1 MAKATRAGIVL
12 SIFLILCASLG
23 AQSATQVIDQ
33 ARVLYNSG
41 AFQKAFDLIDK
52 NVTPQTSDENLKKS
66 AILQLNLM
74 GVSEFEFENVKNAY
88 ACFKKVASLQPDNSL
103 ALQYKQSIEA
113 TADVSSLK
121 NKDEAKPAGTGTAP
135 VAPAKAPDVQALISK
150 VWAEEQALAQAEKT
164 QTTQKENA
172 NLKAQLDQQR
182 SLNDETMQ
190 LLKRIAEK
198 QANPTVVVQSDPAL
212 QALTTVVGD
221 QTRIMKNGSWTNAL
235 TIIAVILLGLIILGA
250 MVLFLAILIRS
261 RRPRR
266 VGEAPMPFAGFA
278 GPALPGA
285 QQEALAAPERPLLEY
300 VASNPESADE
310 AEVQKLVMRATR
322 LTRMIEE
329 AKLGGKGWD
338 SVRAYL
344 DELDVELKAE
354 ILQLV
359 EDKIEQGELL
369 SNQAVL
375 PIIFPFL
382 TDYDDYLRDR
392 AEKAAAAALISSEED
407 EGSEAGPFDLKAL
420 LAIPEKLKT
429 VLIGRDQSLSTAKLS
444 RSIARQL
451 GFSAEDCQSLFKA
464 AIAHDAGYLMLDGD
478 ALAAVLRKPQLS
490 DDDFE
495 FIKSH
500 TIKGLDYFKGEEI
513 PEDIRD
519 AILYHH
525 ERNDGSGYPNGLRK
539 DQIPLF
545 ARVIGVAESFTA
557 LMGNRPDR
565 EKLEV
570 SSALAI
576 IRDSR
581 AKFDQDIVAALAAVV
596 KSGGARK

>member
-1 MAKATRAGIVL
+1 MAKASRVGIVL
-12 SIFLILCASLG
+12 SIFLILCASLA
-23 AQSATQVIDQ
+23 AQSGTQVIDQ

-41 AFQKAFDLIDK
+41 SFQKAFDLIDK
-52 NVTPQTSDENLKKS
+52 NVTPQTADENLKKS

-74 GVSEFEFENVKNAY
+74 GVSEFEFENFKSAY
-88 ACFKKVASLQPDNSL
+88 ACFKKVSSLQPDNAL
-103 ALQYKQSIEA
+103 ASQYKQSIESTMDVNALKDKDAA
-113 TADVSSLK
+113 TSA
-121 NKDEAKPAGTGTAP
+121 GTAP
-135 VAPAKAPDVQALISK
+135 TAGTSAKAPDVQSLISK
-150 VWAEEQALAQAEKT
+150 VWAEEQALSQTEKSQAT
-164 QTTQKENA
+164 LKENV
-172 NLKAQLDQQR
+172 NLQAQLAQQR

-198 QANPTVVVQSDPAL
+198 QANPTIVIQSDPAL

-221 QTRIMKNGSWTNAL
+221 QTKIMKSGSWTNVL

-250 MVLFLAILIRS
+250 MLLFVVILVRS

-266 VGEAPMPFAGFA
+266 AGEAPSPFAGFA
-278 GPALPGA
+278 GPALPGV

-300 VASNPESADE
+300 IASNPENADE

-338 SVRAYL
+338 SVRSYL
-344 DELDVELKAE
+344 DELNVELKAE

-392 AEKAAAAALISSEED
+392 AEKTAAAALIA
-407 EGSEAGPFDLKAL
+407 SEADEAAETGPFDLKAL

-451 GFSAEDCQSLFKA
+451 GFSADDCQSVYKA
-464 AIAHDAGYLMLDGD
+464 AIAHDAGYLMLESD
-478 ALAAVLRKPQLS
+478 ALAAILRKPQLS
-490 DDDFE
+490 DGDFQ

-500 TIKGLDYFKGEEI
+500 TLKGPEYFGDAEV

-519 AILYHH
+519 AMLYHH
-525 ERNDGSGYPNGLRK
+525 ERNDGSGYPNGLKK

-557 LMGNRPDR
+557 LMANRPDR

-570 SSALAI
+570 ASALAI

>member
-1 MAKATRAGIVL
+1 MAKASRVGIVL

-23 AQSATQVIDQ
+23 AQSGTQVIDQ

-41 AFQKAFDLIDK
+41 AFQKSFDLIDK
-52 NVTPQTSDENLKKS
+52 SITPQTTEENLKKS
-66 AILQLNLM
+66 AASLLAYMGLSEYDLLN
-74 GVSEFEFENVKNAY
+74 FKNAY
-88 ACFKKVASLQPDNSL
+88 ACFRKADDLKVGNSL
-103 ALQYKQSIEA
+103 ASQYRQSIES
-113 TADVSSLK
+113 TMDISTLK
-121 NKDEAKPAGTGTAP
+121 NKDETAAAGTGTTP
-135 VAPAKAPDVQALISK
+135 VGPAKAPDVQSLISK
-150 VWAEEQALAQAEKT
+150 VWAEEQALSQTEKT
-164 QTTQKENA
+164 QATQKENA
-172 NLKAQLDQQR
+172 NLQAQLAQQR

-221 QTRIMKNGSWTNAL
+221 QTRIMKSGSWTNVL
-235 TIIAVILLGLIILGA
+235 TIVAIILLGLIILGA
-250 MVLFLAILIRS
+250 MVLFLIILARS
-261 RRPRR
+261 RRPRHI
-266 VGEAPMPFAGFA
+266 GEAPMPFAGFA
-278 GPALPGA
+278 GPALPGS

-300 VASNPESADE
+300 VASNPGSADE
-310 AEVQKLVMRATR
+310 AEVQKLVLRATR

-338 SVRAYL
+338 SVRSYL
-344 DELDVELKAE
+344 DELSVELKAE
-354 ILQLV
+354 ILQLA

-392 AEKAAAAALISSEED
+392 AEKAAAAALIASDDD
-407 EGSEAGPFDLKAL
+407 EAAEAGPFDLKAL
-420 LAIPEKLKT
+420 LAIPDKLKT

-451 GFSAEDCQSLFKA
+451 GFSAEDCQSLYKA
-464 AIAHDAGYLMLDGD
+464 AIAHDAGYLMLESD
-478 ALAAVLRKPQLS
+478 ALAAILRKPQLS
-490 DDDFE
+490 DDDFQ

-500 TIKGLDYFKGEEI
+500 TLKGPEYFDGVEV

-519 AILYHH
+519 AMLYHH
-525 ERNDGSGYPNGLRK
+525 ERNDGSGYPNGLKK

-557 LMGNRPDR
+557 LMGTRPDR

-570 SSALAI
+570 ASALAI